1 MVAKDYRPARG
12 RFVAG
17 NAVVGTIEISR
28 TTFSADGGE
37 ANLIAAVESPLKLD
51 LRSSWRSEE

>member
-17 NAVVGTIEISR
+17 KAVVGTIDVSR

-37 ANLIAAVESPLKLD
+37 ANLVAAVESPLKA
-51 LRSSWRSEE
+51 